1 MLDCFGVRIQLW
13 VILFT
18 VWGMVHVNKDH
29 FFALPTSKGQNYAC
43 PAIRMNFENFELAS
57 AVRTKISKKCPDEK
71 GPI

>member
-1 MLDCFGVRIQLW
+1 MLDWFGVQIQLS

-29 FFALPTSKGQNYAC
+29 FYAC
-43 PAIRMNFENFELAS
+43 PTIQMNFENFELAS
-57 AVRTKISKKCPDEK
+57 AVRTKISKKCPDKK